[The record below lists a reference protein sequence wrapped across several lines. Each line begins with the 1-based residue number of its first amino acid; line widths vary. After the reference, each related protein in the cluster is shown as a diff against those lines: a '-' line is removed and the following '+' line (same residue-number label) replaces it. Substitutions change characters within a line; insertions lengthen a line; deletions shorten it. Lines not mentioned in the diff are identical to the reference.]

1 MNFRRESDLKQ
12 VEVNLTPLIDV
23 VFLLLIFFMVSTTF
37 DKQAQIEIK
46 LPEAE
51 SSEIVDKD
59 PEIIAVGINAEGNYY
74 VNNEELLKSDADTLK
89 RMLIKTAKNKTD
101 LPVIIS
107 ADGKAP
113 HQSVVTVL
121 DIASQLGMTKMTFAT
136 RQSDNAAEN
145 RD

>member
-1 MNFRRESDLKQ
+1 MNFRKDNELKQ

-59 PEIIAVGINAEGNYY
+59 PKIIAVGVNSEGKYY

-89 RMLIKTAKNKTD
+89 RMLIKVARNKRD
-101 LPVIIS
+101 LPVVIS

-121 DIASQLGMTKMTFAT
+121 DVASQLGLTQMTFAT
-136 RQSDNAAEN
+136 RQSDAAA
-145 RD
+145 DD